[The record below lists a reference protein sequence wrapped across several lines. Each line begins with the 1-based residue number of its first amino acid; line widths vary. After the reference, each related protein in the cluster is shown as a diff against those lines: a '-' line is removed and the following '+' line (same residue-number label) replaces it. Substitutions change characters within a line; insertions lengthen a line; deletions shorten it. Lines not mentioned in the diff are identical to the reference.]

1 MSDYQQLFQKYN
13 LVVARNHDLRDQIAI
28 KETQWQKREESFK
41 VTEKLTR
48 ELCEQILAMDQKEM
62 KLGKAA
68 SWSSVPLKDL
78 ILRAKTE
85 LNAYRDGQTALL
97 NDLCR
102 KAEDR
107 RMEIE
112 SLQEQ
117 IVRLKTDPSA
127 RGISQEDLKKEI
139 EKEKANQEA
148 QKHVPKKARNGK
160 NVSAVED
167 DDDVMPRTEQHAIQ
181 TQGELEG
188 RAQAMQNSVPAT
200 ESRKN
205 VQIRKAL
212 RRQGMGAA
220 MTEELQKIM
229 DEITDAGWAVIQVM
243 GETGISPFPDIE
255 EAVRKRVPTL
265 TSSKIRT
272 TVTFLTA
279 KDVLKQEKIRLPLRK
294 LVALTKLSVYGQM
307 FYVRKFGKEPVP
319 AEMDLIAKEH
329 DNYEHGYGIRD
340 IANAFREHEWF
351 KSVDDACRKNPIR
364 IADGTQY
371 IPDILCRD
379 QNQRAFYFEYEIG
392 LTAQRDF
399 NAKCAKMVSVTETL
413 NFLAPNRQS
422 GDHLEQQVEKWIES
436 RGAKSLHGIT
446 VRIVSAPQIVNN
458 DPRVDKSYQYVF
470 KPEQNGTKPAINK

>member
-148 QKHVPKKARNGK
+148 QRHVSKKARNGK

-220 MTEELQKIM
+220 MTEELQKII
-229 DEITDAGWAVIQVM
+229 D
-243 GETGISPFPDIE
+243 
-255 EAVRKRVPTL
+255 R
-265 TSSKIRT
+265 
-272 TVTFLTA
+272 
-279 KDVLKQEKIRLPLRK
+279 
-294 LVALTKLSVYGQM
+294 
-307 FYVRKFGKEPVP
+307 
-319 AEMDLIAKEH
+319 
-329 DNYEHGYGIRD
+329 
-340 IANAFREHEWF
+340 
-351 KSVDDACRKNPIR
+351 KSV
-364 IADGTQY
+364 
-371 IPDILCRD
+371 
-379 QNQRAFYFEYEIG
+379 
-392 LTAQRDF
+392 
-399 NAKCAKMVSVTETL
+399 V
-413 NFLAPNRQS
+413 
-422 GDHLEQQVEKWIES
+422 
-436 RGAKSLHGIT
+436 
-446 VRIVSAPQIVNN
+446 
-458 DPRVDKSYQYVF
+458 
-470 KPEQNGTKPAINK
+470 